1 MTTERDIQNQ
11 IAYAEKV
18 GVEKGMKKGMKKG
31 MNEGIKKGALAIAR
45 KMVELGYSAEEIS
58 KVTGV
63 SEKKIPGRGRG

>member
-18 GVEKGMKKGMKKG
+18 GVEKG
-31 MNEGIKKGALAIAR
+31 IKKGALAIER

-63 SEKKIPGRGRG
+63 SEIEIPDLVEDDEIGEGV

>member
-18 GVEKGMKKGMKKG
+18 GRR
-31 MNEGIKKGALAIAR
+31 EGREEGREEEALAIAR

-63 SEKKIPGRGRG
+63 SEIEIPDLVEDDEIGEGV

>member
-18 GVEKGMKKGMKKG
+18 GRR
-31 MNEGIKKGALAIAR
+31 EGREEEALAIAR

>member
-18 GVEKGMKKGMKKG
+18 GVEKGMKK
-31 MNEGIKKGALAIAR
+31 GIKKGALAIAR

-63 SEKKIPGRGRG
+63 SEKKIPDLVEDDEIGEGV